1 MNNSTFETIVL
12 NNHRKTFNRG
22 PFNND
27 KPYAKGGHSVEDNTV
42 FIGRKPS
49 MNYVLAVVTQ
59 FNTGTDN
66 VTIKARG
73 RAISKAVDVA
83 EIVRNRFLSDA
94 KVDDIQIGTEN
105 VEDEDREGGI
115 NVSWIEIILN
125 RDRTEDSKTEEVL
138 AEE

>member
-1 MNNSTFETIVL
+1 M
-12 NNHRKTFNRG
+12 
-22 PFNND
+22 
-27 KPYAKGGHSVEDNTV
+27 EDNTV

-59 FNTGTDN
+59 FNTGTRI

-94 KVDDIQIGTEN
+94 TVDDIKIGTEN
-105 VEDEDREGGI
+105 VEDEDREGGV
-115 NVSWIEIILN
+115 NVSWIEIVLL
-125 RDRTEDSKTEEVL
+125 RGSREEKDPQ
-138 AEE
+138 